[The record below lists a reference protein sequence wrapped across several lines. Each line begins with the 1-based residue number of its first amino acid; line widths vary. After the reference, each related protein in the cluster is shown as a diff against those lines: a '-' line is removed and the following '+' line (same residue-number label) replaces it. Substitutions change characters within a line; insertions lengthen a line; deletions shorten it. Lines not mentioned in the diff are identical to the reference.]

1 MELERNHGRVEKGKQ
16 GLSKLNESSI
26 QIHKKELSN
35 DACRFC
41 KKTGHWQKD
50 FPKRK
55 AWFERK
61 GKPSA
66 FVCFESNFAE
76 VPYNTWWLDS
86 GCTTHVSNTMQ
97 GFLTTQTISQN
108 EKFILMGNRAKVQVE
123 AIGTY
128 RLVLDTGHH
137 LDLFQTFYVPSVSRN
152 LVSISKLDKA
162 GYSFNFGNGC
172 FSLFKQNLFL
182 GSGILCDGLYKLKL
196 DTFFAE
202 TLLTVHHNV
211 GTKRGLSNETSAYLW
226 HKYLGHISKERI
238 ERLVKNDIL
247 PDLDFI
253 DLGICVECIK
263 EKTHKTHT

>member
-1 MELERNHGRVEKGKQ
+1 MVIKELERNYERLEKGKQ
-16 GLSKLNESSI
+16 GLPKPNESSA
-26 QIHKKELSN
+26 QIHKKEQSN
-35 DACRFC
+35 DVCRFC
-41 KKTGHWQKD
+41 KKNGHWQKD
-50 FPKRK
+50 CLKRK

-172 FSLFKQNLFL
+172 FSLFKQNLLL
-182 GSGILCDGLYKLKL
+182 GSGILCDCLY
-196 DTFFAE
+196 
-202 TLLTVHHNV
+202 
-211 GTKRGLSNETSAYLW
+211 
-226 HKYLGHISKERI
+226 
-238 ERLVKNDIL
+238 
-247 PDLDFI
+247 
-253 DLGICVECIK
+253 
-263 EKTHKTHT
+263 